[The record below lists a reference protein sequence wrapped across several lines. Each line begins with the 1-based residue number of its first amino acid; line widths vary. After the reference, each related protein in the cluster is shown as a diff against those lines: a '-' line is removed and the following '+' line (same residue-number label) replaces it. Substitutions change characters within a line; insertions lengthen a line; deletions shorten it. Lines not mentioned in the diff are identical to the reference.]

1 MYITGAWGAWRN
13 TRIKKKLLL
22 LVTGVHAPSFFFA
35 KKKTAAAGC
44 RDPFERMDESFLV
57 VFFPKFFVEF
67 VLNNN
72 QTGVPDCPC
81 RRAGSR
87 PTPLVPVVV
96 NCGGHRVTARTPPR
110 RLGPLPAAATL
121 SALGLQ
127 DGCG

>member
-1 MYITGAWGAWRN
+1 MHITGAWGAWRN

-35 KKKTAAAGC
+35 KKKTAAAGSDTSGPGG
-44 RDPFERMDESFLV
+44 RWS
-57 VFFPKFFVEF
+57 
-67 VLNNN
+67 
-72 QTGVPDCPC
+72 TH
-81 RRAGSR
+81 
-87 PTPLVPVVV
+87 
-96 NCGGHRVTARTPPR
+96 CGGHRVTAGTPPR

>member
-1 MYITGAWGAWRN
+1 MSHELLSHDESESESALLLLLSRAPEALWRN

-35 KKKTAAAGC
+35 KKKTAA
-44 RDPFERMDESFLV
+44 
-57 VFFPKFFVEF
+57 
-67 VLNNN
+67 
-72 QTGVPDCPC
+72 
-81 RRAGSR
+81 AGSR

-110 RLGPLPAAATL
+110 RLGPLPAAATS